1 MTARHDTAYRRV
13 AAPGQRPS
21 GFSLVELMIALAIGM
36 ILLMGVSMLILQQSK
51 TRTELAKSNR
61 QIENG
66 RYAMQLL
73 HDDIQHAGFYGQYSP
88 PFGATFVVDG
98 SATLGTCADSATA
111 PTNLGWIASTTPTFP
126 VAIFGYAGAAANPAC
141 GTPSLLINRKPGTGI
156 LVIRRVATETVA
168 VAAAVANTTYLQV
181 SSCDSDPITT
191 PFVLGSAGFSL
202 REKNC
207 TTVAPLRRYIVRIY
221 YISTC
226 NVPTSGTTCTATAD
240 GGSAI
245 PTLKMIEFAD
255 GAQTVVPLVEGIE
268 DMQFDY
274 GIDNAGTG
282 VPDSYKVATNVVA
295 TSLTDTEWSNVV
307 AVRVNLLARNTEPT
321 TGYTDAKTYS
331 LGMTGAVE
339 ECATTNPF
347 TAVANT
353 AAEVAACRA
362 YPRHVYSE
370 LTRAEN
376 VSGRREPP

>member
-1 MTARHDTAYRRV
+1 MTALHDTAYRP
-13 AAPGQRPS
+13 AASSPRRQS

-51 TRTELAKSNR
+51 TRTELAKTNR

-73 HDDIQHAGFYGQYSP
+73 HDDIQHAGFYGQYAP

-98 SATLGTCADSATA
+98 SGTLGTCADSATA

-126 VAIFGYAGAAANPAC
+126 VAIFGYAGAATNPSC
-141 GTPSLLINRKPGTGI
+141 GTPNLLINRKPGTGI
-156 LVIRRVATETVA
+156 LVVRRVATDTVA

-181 SSCDSDPITT
+181 SSCDSDPIAS
-191 PFVLGSAGFSL
+191 PFVLGSSGFSL
-202 REKNC
+202 RQKDC
-207 TTVAPLRRYIVRIY
+207 ATTAPLRRYIVRVY
-221 YISTC
+221 YISNC

-245 PTLKMIEFAD
+245 PTLKMVEFAD

-274 GIDNAGTG
+274 GIDSTG
-282 VPDSYKVATNVVA
+282 IGAPDSYKVATTNAA
-295 TSLTDTEWSNVV
+295 TTLTDTEWSNVV
-307 AVRVNLLARNTEPT
+307 VVRVNLLARNTEPT
-321 TGYTDAKTYS
+321 TGYTDAKTYA
-331 LGMTGAVE
+331 LGMNGTVE
-339 ECATTNPF
+339 QCATANPF
-347 TAVANT
+347 TGAANT